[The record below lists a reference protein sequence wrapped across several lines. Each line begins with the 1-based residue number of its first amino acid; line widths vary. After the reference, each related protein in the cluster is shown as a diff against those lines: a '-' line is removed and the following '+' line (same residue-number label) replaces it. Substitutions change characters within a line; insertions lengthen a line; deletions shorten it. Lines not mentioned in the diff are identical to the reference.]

1 MDVTNWNKEEIKQLV
16 DVLMEDREEIKV
28 MQTRI
33 EELDS
38 QMSLHNQLISTLGLL
53 TIQTLAMFD
62 DERKVNSILDKFN
75 KALDAFVDDENVD
88 VSTVTRDIKS
98 AVTNYWE
105 NTDPKRR
112 KSH

>member
-1 MDVTNWNKEEIKQLV
+1 MDVTNWNKKEVRQLV
-16 DVLMEDREEIKV
+16 DVLMEDKEELK
-28 MQTRI
+28 TRI
-33 EELDS
+33 EELES
-38 QMSLHNQLISTLGLL
+38 QISLHNQLISTLGLL

-75 KALDAFVDDENVD
+75 TALDAFVDDENVD

-98 AVTNYWE
+98 AVTNHWE

>member
-1 MDVTNWNKEEIKQLV
+1 MDVTHWNKKEVRQLV
-16 DVLMEDREEIKV
+16 DVLMEDKEELK
-28 MQTRI
+28 TRI
-33 EELDS
+33 EELES
-38 QMSLHNQLISTLGLL
+38 QISLHNQLISTLGLL

-75 KALDAFVDDENVD
+75 TALDAFVDDENVD
-88 VSTVTRDIKS
+88 VSTVTKDIKS
-98 AVTNYWE
+98 AVINHWQ

>member
-1 MDVTNWNKEEIKQLV
+1 MDVTNWNKKEVRQLV
-16 DVLMEDREEIKV
+16 DVLMEDKEELK
-28 MQTRI
+28 TRI
-33 EELDS
+33 EELES
-38 QMSLHNQLISTLGLL
+38 QTSLHNQLISTLGLL

-75 KALDAFVDDENVD
+75 TALDAFVDDENVD
-88 VSTVTRDIKS
+88 VSTVTKDIKS
-98 AVTNYWE
+98 AVINHWQ

>member
-1 MDVTNWNKEEIKQLV
+1 
-16 DVLMEDREEIKV
+16 MEDREEIKV

-98 AVTNYWE
+98 AVTNHWE

>member
-1 MDVTNWNKEEIKQLV
+1 MDVTNWNKKEVRQLV
-16 DVLMEDREEIKV
+16 DVLMEDKEELKA
-28 MQTRI
+28 RI
-33 EELDS
+33 EELES
-38 QMSLHNQLISTLGLL
+38 QTSLHNQLISTLGLL

-75 KALDAFVDDENVD
+75 TALDAFVDDENVD
-88 VSTVTRDIKS
+88 VSTVTKDIKS
-98 AVTNYWE
+98 AVINHWQ

>member
-1 MDVTNWNKEEIKQLV
+1 MDVTNWSKKEIKQLV
-16 DVLMEDREEIKV
+16 KVLMEDKEELK
-28 MQTRI
+28 TRI

-38 QMSLHNQLISTLGLL
+38 QMSFHNQLISTLGLL

-75 KALDAFVDDENVD
+75 TALDAFVDDENVD
-88 VSTVTRDIKS
+88 VSTVTRNIKS
-98 AVTNYWE
+98 AVINHWE
-105 NTDPKRR
+105 NTDPERR

>member
-1 MDVTNWNKEEIKQLV
+1 MDITKWNKKEIKQLV
-16 DVLMEDREEIKV
+16 DVLMEDKEELK
-28 MQTRI
+28 TRI

-88 VSTVTRDIKS
+88 VSTVTKDIKS
-98 AVTNYWE
+98 AVINHWE

>member
-1 MDVTNWNKEEIKQLV
+1 MDITKWNKEEIKQLV

-98 AVTNYWE
+98 AVTNHWE

>member
-1 MDVTNWNKEEIKQLV
+1 MDVTNWSKKEIKQLV
-16 DVLMEDREEIKV
+16 QVLMEDKEELK
-28 MQTRI
+28 TRI

-75 KALDAFVDDENVD
+75 TALDAFVDDENVD

-98 AVTNYWE
+98 AVINHWE

>member
-1 MDVTNWNKEEIKQLV
+1 MDVTNWNKKEVRQLV
-16 DVLMEDREEIKV
+16 DVLMEDKEELK
-28 MQTRI
+28 TRI
-33 EELDS
+33 EELES
-38 QMSLHNQLISTLGLL
+38 QISLHNQLISTLGLL

-75 KALDAFVDDENVD
+75 TALDAFVDDENVD

-98 AVTNYWE
+98 AVTNHWQ